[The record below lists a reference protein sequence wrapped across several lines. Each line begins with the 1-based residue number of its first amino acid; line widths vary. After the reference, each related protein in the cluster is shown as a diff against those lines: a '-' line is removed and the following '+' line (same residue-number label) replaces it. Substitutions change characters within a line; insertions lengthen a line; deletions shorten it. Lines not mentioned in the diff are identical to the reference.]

1 MFGWRSKMKLYTLDS
16 IPKLDC
22 NEMRLSAKEAQLL
35 QIIRDL
41 ATETISLR
49 ERIDCLERK

>member
-1 MFGWRSKMKLYTLDS
+1 MKLYTLDS